1 MPKACRTLTA
11 NPIMPDTLE
20 STTALPLPPGPEQ
33 PMALDIDLPSQQAI
47 SRLLTQYGDIFRV
60 RIPKRKQA
68 TYIVT
73 NPDAVKQILVS
84 NHSNYIKGRGF
95 ERVKMLLGNGI
106 IVSDGDFWRRQRT
119 MIQPA
124 FSRKH
129 IHRMNAMMQQ
139 VTQQLIPRWQHK
151 ADRHEA
157 LDISTEMS
165 EFALE
170 LILRALIADDLDTLK
185 QTCGENPF
193 AFLTANPARNLAVAM
208 KFRQLAPLIQS
219 VIDRRRKHHE
229 HHTDLLDA
237 LMYATDKQGKRM
249 TDKELMD
256 EVMTMIIAG
265 HETSAGTLNWVW
277 YELARHPQ
285 IEARLSSE
293 ASSMVHDGGIK
304 IDDVTKL
311 AYTKQVINETLRLY
325 PPVWLFTRKAVAD
338 DSLAGFHIPA
348 GTDIFLSPF
357 FSHRD
362 PACWDDAET
371 FNPERFANDGKHL
384 KHKYAFIPFSAGS
397 RRCIGEY
404 FSYIEMQTHLAI
416 LSTQFSLSLLPG
428 QHIKID
434 PGINLRTKN
443 RIMMTVHRRQ
453 D

>member
-1 MPKACRTLTA
+1 MS
-11 NPIMPDTLE
+11 DTCQ
-20 STTALPLPPGPEQ
+20 STTTAPLPPGPEQ
-33 PMALDIDLPSQQAI
+33 AIALDIDLPSQQAI

-60 RIPKRKQA
+60 RIPKREQA
-68 TYIVT
+68 TYIVI

-139 VTQQLIPRWQHK
+139 VTQNIIPRWQHK
-151 ADRHEA
+151 ADNQQV

-170 LILRALIADDLDTLK
+170 LILRALIGDDLDPLI
-185 QTCGENPF
+185 QTQGENPF
-193 AFLTANPARNLAVAM
+193 AFLTADPARNLAVAM
-208 KFRQLAPLIQS
+208 KFRQLAPLIQTL
-219 VIDRRRKHHE
+219 IDRRRNNQE
-229 HHTDLLDA
+229 HHSDLLDA
-237 LMYATDKQGKRM
+237 LMYATDKQGNAM
-249 TDKELMD
+249 SDKELMD

-265 HETSAGTLNWVW
+265 HETSASTLNWVW
-277 YELARHPQ
+277 YELASHPQ
-285 IEARLSSE
+285 IEANLYRE
-293 ASSMVHDGGIK
+293 AAGMVDNNSIS
-304 IDDVTKL
+304 IDKVTKL

-325 PPVWLFTRKAVAD
+325 PPVWLFTRKAVQAD
-338 DSLAGFHIPA
+338 SIAGFHIPA
-348 GTDIFLSPF
+348 GADIFLSPF
-357 FSHRD
+357 FTHRD
-362 PACWDDAET
+362 PAWWDDAET
-371 FNPERFANDGKHL
+371 FNPDRFADEGKNL

-416 LSTQFSLSLLPG
+416 LSTQFRLSLQPG
-428 QHIKID
+428 QQIEID

-443 RIMMTVHRRQ
+443 PIMMTVSRRQ
-453 D
+453 G